1 MSTNDLDKKN
11 LEDIASELLILGFN
25 LIATKGT
32 AAYLLDF
39 GIKVKEVLKV
49 KDEVIDTS
57 TGKFKLPT
65 QEELDTAASEFKSKS
80 VEAGILSRDQ
90 VTFATDTIKGFD
102 LGGAERLL
110 KTAQNN
116 DLLSSL
122 NTVIDDI
129 DKNRA
134 KLINNGYSFDEA
146 TQSWSKK

>member
-1 MSTNDLDKKN
+1 M
-11 LEDIASELLILGFN
+11 
-25 LIATKGT
+25 
-32 AAYLLDF
+32 
-39 GIKVKEVLKV
+39 
-49 KDEVIDTS
+49 
-57 TGKFKLPT
+57 PT

>member
-1 MSTNDLDKKN
+1 M
-11 LEDIASELLILGFN
+11 
-25 LIATKGT
+25 
-32 AAYLLDF
+32 
-39 GIKVKEVLKV
+39 LKL
-49 KDEVIDTS
+49 KDETIDLS
-57 TGKFKLPT
+57 TGKFKLPS
-65 QEELDTAASEFKSKS
+65 QAELDSAANQFNIKS

-90 VTFATDTIKGFD
+90 AAFASDTIKGFD

-134 KLINNGYSFDEA
+134 KLINNGYSFEEA